1 MSSRLC
7 CESEANASDSQ
18 QILEDI
24 YWIWCSL
31 SKHMTSSFNYIQPF
45 KMMFKFKY
53 SITQLLVTRLY
64 RDVADTLPVAVSDVH
79 KPFKLVQGLSA
90 I

>member
-1 MSSRLC
+1 
-7 CESEANASDSQ
+7 
-18 QILEDI
+18 
-24 YWIWCSL
+24 
-31 SKHMTSSFNYIQPF
+31 
-45 KMMFKFKY
+45 MMFKFKY
-53 SITQLLVTRLY
+53 STTQLLVTRLY